1 MPKGI
6 IDIGLMYAFIKRLVT
21 PFTEWDAFKE
31 GVIDEDGKVLISPD
45 KRNIAQR
52 DSYGYYD
59 RVVANLKKIIALVP
73 YGKTRFATFASALL
87 LMREDKLPT
96 NREDLRIL
104 VEEYMEEIHN
114 YIPEEIVNTVGN
126 NIGSDT
132 TNDPPKR
139 KKRKKKTVTGER
151 RISDFL

>member
-1 MPKGI
+1 M
-6 IDIGLMYAFIKRLVT
+6 D
-21 PFTEWDAFKE
+21 
-31 GVIDEDGKVLISPD
+31 
-45 KRNIAQR
+45 
-52 DSYGYYD
+52 
-59 RVVANLKKIIALVP
+59 
-73 YGKTRFATFASALL
+73 
-87 LMREDKLPT
+87 
-96 NREDLRIL
+96 
-104 VEEYMEEIHN
+104 EIHN